1 MQLSWKKKQ
10 IACISSFFAQVLARK
25 PVGARTKKLE
35 GGGGK
40 KSKIF
45 SPLSNQAKK
54 QTNSKLLTT
63 SLKIKT
69 LTVSPRSPRFP
80 GAPAVPS
87 WPCLGQ
93 NDNYIKK
100 QAQAS
105 SINKYTSTIDD
116 CLPVGHWR
124 FKRQEPQITFG
135 HRTIGYD
142 VQAKFKGVYHGCLV
156 PLFAKQLYKSETF
169 NSKKEETGAFA
180 SYCRYSEVHFC
191 QESSL

>member
-1 MQLSWKKKQ
+1 M
-10 IACISSFFAQVLARK
+10 
-25 PVGARTKKLE
+25 E

-40 KSKIF
+40 KSTIF

-54 QTNSKLLTT
+54 QTDSKLLTT
-63 SLKIKT
+63 SLQIKT

-87 WPCLGQ
+87 WPCISQ

-100 QAQAS
+100 KK
-105 SINKYTSTIDD
+105 NKQKPRAPTSTTDD
-116 CLPVGHWR
+116 C
-124 FKRQEPQITFG
+124 FTFSTLKVQSS
-135 HRTIGYD
+135 RAANNNWSSDNRYD
-142 VQAKFKGVYHGCLV
+142 VQAKFKGVYQGCLV
-156 PLFAKQLYKSETF
+156 PLFAKELDKSETF
-169 NSKKEETGAFA
+169 NSKKEETGAFV

>member
-1 MQLSWKKKQ
+1 MQLSWKKKK
-10 IACISSFFAQVLARK
+10 ANSLHSKLFRSSSCAK
-25 PVGARTKKLE
+25 VGARTKKME

-45 SPLSNQAKK
+45 SPLSTQAKK
-54 QTNSKLLTT
+54 QTDSKLLTT

-87 WPCLGQ
+87 WPCLRQ

-105 SINKYTSTIDD
+105 SINKYTSTTDD
-116 CLPVGHWR
+116 CLPVGRWR
-124 FKRQEPQITFG
+124 FKRQEPEITIG

-142 VQAKFKGVYHGCLV
+142 VQAKSKGVYHDCLV
-156 PLFAKQLYKSETF
+156 PLFAKELYKSQTF

>member
-1 MQLSWKKKQ
+1 MQLSWKKKANSLH
-10 IACISSFFAQVLARK
+10 IKLFRSSSCAK
-25 PVGARTKKLE
+25 VGARTKKLE

-54 QTNSKLLTT
+54 QTDSKLLTT

-87 WPCLGQ
+87 WPCISQ

-100 QAQAS
+100 
-105 SINKYTSTIDD
+105 KTSKSLEPQQVQQMTV
-116 CLPVGHWR
+116 LPLVHWR
-124 FKRQEPQITFG
+124 FKAQEPQITIG

-142 VQAKFKGVYHGCLV
+142 VQAKFKGVYQGCLV
-156 PLFAKQLYKSETF
+156 PLFAKELDKSETF
-169 NSKKEETGAFA
+169 NSKKEETGAFV